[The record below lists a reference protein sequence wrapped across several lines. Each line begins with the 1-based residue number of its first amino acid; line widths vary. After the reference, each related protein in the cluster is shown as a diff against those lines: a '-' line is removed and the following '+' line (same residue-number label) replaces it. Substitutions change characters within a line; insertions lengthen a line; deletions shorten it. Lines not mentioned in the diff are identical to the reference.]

1 MTKFKLGAVLGFG
14 VGWAV
19 GSGRAADL
27 WNQLQ
32 TSVARRE
39 PVPTGAAETNG
50 FIGSGTIASEAGPRN
65 VASV

>member
-1 MTKFKLGAVLGFG
+1 MTKFKLGALLGFG

-32 TSVARRE
+32 TSMARRE
-39 PVPTGAAETNG
+39 PGPTGATETNG
-50 FIGSGTIASEAGPRN
+50 FVGSGTIASEPDPRN
-65 VASV
+65 VASA